1 MTFRTTPAPVQT
13 IWGAPQTA
21 EQLLPGV
28 WHVTTSSHGG
38 FVLSDERQAA
48 MPDALRLET
57 TSYEEDVDWS
67 LVVYAFASELRRT
80 TRPGAA
86 LLTENARQSVRVWHP
101 DRFTAY
107 TGETVPEAASPVLRR
122 RAAYRAVIGE
132 YVSTSAYG
140 EWADWVP
147 AGKVGIVA
155 RMVASVDAN
164 GFARYTGEP
173 IHGLVD
179 QARYA
184 ARGEVETFAAL
195 GAVRVASTAPITKEV
210 AA

>member
-1 MTFRTTPAPVQT
+1 MPFQPTAAPIET
-13 IWGAPQTA
+13 IWGVPQTA
-21 EQLLPGV
+21 EQILPGV

-48 MPDALRLET
+48 MPAALRLET
-57 TSYEEDVDWS
+57 TSYEEDVDWA

-80 TRPGAA
+80 TRPGNA

-122 RAAYRAVIGE
+122 RAAYQAVIGE

-140 EWADWVP
+140 DWADWVP

-155 RMVASVDAN
+155 RIVASVDAN
-164 GFARYTGEP
+164 GFARYTGDP

-179 QARYA
+179 KARYA
-184 ARGEVETFAAL
+184 ARGDVETFVGL
-195 GAVRVASTAPITKEV
+195 DAVRVTSTAPITEEM